1 MGTIIHQPAAQMMA
15 GHAVG
20 ILLLNTG
27 YPIIPGNVANA
38 STYNYPVRFKVVEGA
53 DSPRLIGGDPTLL
66 EPILAAA
73 RELVRDGCRA
83 IVGACGYFARFQR
96 ELAEALPV
104 PVFLSSLCQ
113 VPMVLGALQ
122 PQQQLGILCA
132 KQSSLD
138 QQMLTAVG
146 IREDAPIV
154 VAGMENS
161 PGFRGAI
168 LEDQGWMDLDQVQRR
183 GRQRRRAAGEQTTP
197 RSAPCC
203 SNAVTCPRTPSRSRM
218 RPACRCGTTSRSST
232 GFTRASSVART
243 TASSSSETDPVNP
256 FRRRDALDT
265 LCEQARRGHR
275 MTINDDDITLEP
287 GAEGEG
293 TADGGANPKGHDG
306 GADGSAAEGEGVA
319 DGGAN
324 PGGHD
329 GGADGSAAAG
339 EGTADGGANPGG
351 HDGGADGSA

>member
-15 GHAVG
+15 GHAIG

-132 KQSSLD
+132 KAEQSRP
-138 QQMLTAVG
+138 A
-146 IREDAPIV
+146 DAD
-154 VAGMENS
+154 G
-161 PGFRGAI
+161 GGYT
-168 LEDQGWMDLDQVQRR
+168 R
-183 GRQRRRAAGEQTTP
+183 GRADRCGRHGEQP
-197 RSAPCC
+197 RVP
-203 SNAVTCPRTPSRSRM
+203 
-218 RPACRCGTTSRSST
+218 
-232 GFTRASSVART
+232 
-243 TASSSSETDPVNP
+243 
-256 FRRRDALDT
+256 RRDPRRPGLDGP
-265 LCEQARRGHR
+265 R
-275 MTINDDDITLEP
+275 P
-287 GAEGEG
+287 GAE
-293 TADGGANPKGHDG
+293 TRS
-306 GADGSAAEGEGVA
+306 SALPCGW
-319 DGGAN
+319 
-324 PGGHD
+324 
-329 GGADGSAAAG
+329 
-339 EGTADGGANPGG
+339 
-351 HDGGADGSA
+351 